1 MTEMDYS
8 TLVKEEEEHRLSRVP
23 LTALY
28 EALKQVKDG
37 RKKRGCRYSLALI
50 LTLLLLA
57 RPAGETEMR
66 AAAEWIKL
74 RKGWIIEQ
82 LHLTRA
88 SVPCQGTYLYALE
101 RIDAQELLEVVA
113 GCLTRG
119 EAAQRCEN
127 EPSRLAEQ
135 AGQQEKQH
143 VAVDGKTMR
152 GTLGHESATQPSV
165 HVLSVY
171 EVRTGLVLAQRSVA
185 EKENEISAVKDLLT
199 PVYVKDRVGTA
210 DAMHTQKTT
219 CQRID
224 QLGGKYLFFF
234 EVNHPTAHEDLALF
248 FEDPDAD
255 QSTWG
260 FFSHTEK
267 GHGRLTTRTVSTST
281 EMNDWFATLWTGIAQ
296 SFQVTRTVKR
306 KCRRVIEQTEAQQQ
320 TPASEAQPSS
330 QQPTPATLPPKAK
343 PSKKRKQVIFVEETS
358 QQVVYGF
365 TNLTP
370 AQASPEAI
378 ATFLRKHWAI
388 ENRLHWRRD
397 VTLRED
403 HSQVRTTGKPPV
415 LAVLNNIV
423 LSLMDW
429 LGVPNVPDQMRIF
442 GAFPKL
448 ALDLLLGPLTFE

>member
-1 MTEMDYS
+1 MDYS
-8 TLVKEEEEHRLSRVP
+8 TLIEEEEEQRLRRIP

-57 RPAGETEMR
+57 RLAGETELR
-66 AAAEWIKL
+66 AAAQWIRL

-82 LHLTRA
+82 LQLTRK
-88 SVPCQGTYLYALE
+88 SVPCQGTYLYALA

-113 GCLTRG
+113 GCLTRW

-127 EPSRLAEQ
+127 EASRLSEL
-135 AGQQEKQH
+135 AGKQEKQH

-152 GTLGHESATQPSV
+152 GTLGHESATQREPCMCSRSMRCEPAWCSPS
-165 HVLSVY
+165 
-171 EVRTGLVLAQRSVA
+171 GSVA
-185 EKENEISAVKDLLT
+185 EKENEITAVKELLT
-199 PVYVKDRVGTA
+199 PVYVKDRVWTA
-210 DAMHTQKTT
+210 DAMYTQKTA
-219 CQRID
+219 CQCID
-224 QLGGKYLFFF
+224 QFGGKYLFFF
-234 EVNHPTAHEDLALF
+234 KDNHPTAHEDLALF

-260 FFSHTEK
+260 FFSQTDK
-267 GHGRLTTRTVSTST
+267 GHGRLTTRTVRTTT
-281 EMNDWFATLWTGIAQ
+281 EMNDWFATEWAGIGQ
-296 SFQVTRTVKR
+296 TFQIIRTVKGKRR
-306 KCRRVIEQTEAQQQ
+306 KVIEQAEAGEQTRASEPQQSSQQQ
-320 TPASEAQPSS
+320 TP
-330 QQPTPATLPPKAK
+330 PTPAPKAK
-343 PSKKRKQVIFVEETS
+343 PSKKSKQVIFVEETS

-365 TNLTP
+365 SNLTP

-378 ATFLRKHWAI
+378 ATFLRHHWAI

-397 VTLRED
+397 VTLHED
-403 HSQVRTTGKPPV
+403 HSQVRTTGKPQV
-415 LAVLNNIV
+415 LAALNNIV

-442 GAFPKL
+442 AAFPKL